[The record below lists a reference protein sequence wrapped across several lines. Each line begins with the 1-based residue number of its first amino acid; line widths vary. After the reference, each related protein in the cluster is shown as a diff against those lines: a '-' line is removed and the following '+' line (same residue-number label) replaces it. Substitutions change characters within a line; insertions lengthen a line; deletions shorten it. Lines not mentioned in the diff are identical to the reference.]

1 MKRLARAWRQVI
13 AMIDPV
19 AETLVPLCKAAKLL
33 PSSRKSEGQ
42 HVSTL
47 HRWARKGLRG
57 VRLEVIRIG
66 GTTCTSREAL
76 GRFFAALS
84 PDEAHAPQSAPQLR
98 SNQTQQVLRDA
109 GLTEPPRDRQRRSA
123 ARAEQASANASK
135 RPECRSRDDDASQP
149 STRQRPDRK

>member
-1 MKRLARAWRQVI
+1 MNRLARAWRQVN

-84 PDEAHAPQSAPQLR
+84 PDESNAPQSAPQLR

-109 GLTEPPRDRQRRSA
+109 GLTEPPRDRKQRPTASAEQTNPPASKRATRLASDDNDSRRSA
-123 ARAEQASANASK
+123 GHRT
-135 RPECRSRDDDASQP
+135 D
-149 STRQRPDRK
+149 RQ

>member
-1 MKRLARAWRQVI
+1 MNRLARAWRQVI

-19 AETLVPLCKAAKLL
+19 TETLVPLCKAAKLL

-66 GTTCTSREAL
+66 GTTCTSHEAL
-76 GRFFAALS
+76 GRFFSALS
-84 PDEAHAPQSAPQLR
+84 PDESHGQQSVPQIR
-98 SNQTQQVLRDA
+98 SSRTQQVLRDA
-109 GLTEPPRDRQRRSA
+109 GLTDPPRDRQRRRPVSA
-123 ARAEQASANASK
+123 ERTSPPSSK
-135 RPECRSRDDDASQP
+135 GTDRLSSDDNESHRSV
-149 STRQRPDRK
+149 RQRGARQ